1 MVMKKNK
8 EETQLI
14 LKHWQNAVPDDRLA
28 HLVRDSGRAYS
39 RALQVRLGQHDVPF
53 GHWTFLRILWESDG
67 LTQSELSVQAGVMEP
82 TTFSAMKKM
91 ESLGY
96 ITRRHSAENKKN
108 LYVYLT
114 PKGRKLKQILV
125 PLAEQVNQVSVKG
138 ISSQEVAT
146 TRRVLLAILNNL
158 AKEDAS

>member
-1 MVMKKNK
+1 MKKNK

-39 RALQVRLGQHDVPF
+39 RALQVRLAQHDVPF

-158 AKEDAS
+158 AKDDAS

>member
-158 AKEDAS
+158 AKDDAS

>member
-125 PLAEQVNQVSVKG
+125 PLAEQVNQVIVKG

-158 AKEDAS
+158 ANDDAS

>member
-1 MVMKKNK
+1 MMKKNK
-8 EETQLI
+8 QETQLI

-39 RALQVRLGQHDVPF
+39 RALQVRLSQHDVPF
-53 GHWTFLRILWESDG
+53 GHWTFLRILWASDG

-96 ITRRHSAENKKN
+96 ITRRHSPENKKN

-114 PKGRKLKQILV
+114 AKGRKLKQILV
-125 PLAEQVNQVSVKG
+125 PLAEQVNQISVKG
-138 ISSQEVAT
+138 ISSQDVAT

-158 AKEDAS
+158 ANDDVS

>member
-1 MVMKKNK
+1 MKKNK

>member
-1 MVMKKNK
+1 MMKKNK
-8 EETQLI
+8 QETQLI

-53 GHWTFLRILWESDG
+53 GHWTFLRILWASDG
-67 LTQSELSVQAGVMEP
+67 LTQSELSVRAGVMEP

-96 ITRRHSAENKKN
+96 ITRRHSPENKKN

-114 PKGRKLKQILV
+114 AKGRKLKQILV
-125 PLAEQVNQVSVKG
+125 PLAEQVNQISVKG
-138 ISSQEVAT
+138 ISSQDVAT

-158 AKEDAS
+158 ANDDVS

>member
-1 MVMKKNK
+1 MKKNK
-8 EETQLI
+8 QETQLM

-28 HLVRDSGRAYS
+28 HLVRDAGRAYS
-39 RALQVRLGQHDVPF
+39 RALQGRLSQHEVAF

-67 LTQSELSVQAGVMEP
+67 LTQSELSAQAGVMEP

-96 ITRRHSAENKKN
+96 IQRRHSPDNKKN
-108 LYVYLT
+108 LYVHLT
-114 PKGRKLKQILV
+114 PKGRQLRQLLV

-138 ISSQEVAT
+138 ISAPDVAT
-146 TRRVLLAILNNL
+146 TRRVLLAILSSL
-158 AKEDAS
+158 AKDDAA

>member
-158 AKEDAS
+158 ANDDAS